1 MKQRNPPCLGV
12 DILDTGHLEHAL
24 GRRGGDNAGTS
35 GRRDELDV
43 DGRAL
48 AAELGGDGVGLSEL
62 CAPVPAA
69 DGDDAELCEDNGA
82 ADGGGHLLCALDAQA
97 EVPVKVANGD
107 KRLEARALTGARLLL
122 HRHDLHDL
130 VLELGEEQV
139 DDLVLFDGER
149 EEVDLLDGLDL
160 AIADEL
166 Q

>member
-1 MKQRNPPCLGV
+1 M
-12 DILDTGHLEHAL
+12 
-24 GRRGGDNAGTS
+24 
-35 GRRDELDV
+35 
-43 DGRAL
+43 
-48 AAELGGDGVGLSEL
+48 GLSEL